1 MAPVLL
7 SRLVL
12 SPLAWRHS
20 DRLRRPLD
28 TLLGVFSGILAYY
41 LNETHPRTA
50 RPPEQKLLPLLRWKW
65 AKYQEQRTKQQHSLN
80 TQ

>member
-12 SPLAWRHS
+12 SLLAWRLS
-20 DRLRRPLD
+20 DRFRRPLD

-50 RPPEQKLLPLLRWKW
+50 RPPEQQLLPLLRWKW
-65 AKYQEQRTKQQHSLN
+65 AKYEEQRTKQQHSLN
-80 TQ
+80 MQ

>member
-12 SPLAWRHS
+12 SLLAWPLS
-20 DRLRRPLD
+20 DRFRRPLD

-50 RPPEQKLLPLLRWKW
+50 RPPEQRLLPLLRWKW
-65 AKYQEQRTKQQHSLN
+65 AKYQEQRTIH
-80 TQ
+80 